1 MPLFFTAE
9 KHNHISIF
17 SSFSGIFSQIA
28 ASLQAESKKN
38 YFTLTELFY
47 SQYDFLY
54 EKYRPLQIA
63 KDGIV
68 LPSYWVISDRYHT
81 TYYIMYYYYILYVKK
96 SDVPAGR

>member
-1 MPLFFTAE
+1 MCYCFLRQKSVIISAFF
-9 KHNHISIF
+9 
-17 SSFSGIFSQIA
+17 GIFSQIA

-54 EKYRPLQIA
+54 EKYRPLQLA
-63 KDGIV
+63 KDGIIFH
-68 LPSYWVISDRYHT
+68 SYWVISDRYHT